1 MIPCRQFIRHNM
13 SLPRISMSDIR
24 GISTMKAVEQLTSL
38 LQDKNSRRAAP
49 MRSSTDTEVFRLS
62 RVRSDLAI
70 EISKQYNQLPSIKP
84 RSSEDCERCK
94 ILNFLATNVQGQT
107 SPQHSNLR
115 DSSSKPNFEKFLELI
130 LQQHFHVSMPFVIS
144 LRQDL
149 LEVMRSS
156 SMDDIRQAKF
166 KELNQYLQSQLTS
179 HFSPKL
185 LGKRISRNC

>member
-13 SLPRISMSDIR
+13 SLPWISMSGIR
-24 GISTMKAVEQLTSL
+24 GISTLKAVEQLTSL

-49 MRSSTDTEVFRLS
+49 MRSSTDTEILRLS

-70 EISKQYNQLPSIKP
+70 EISKQYNHLPSIKP

-94 ILNFLATNVQGQT
+94 ILDFLATNVQGQT
-107 SPQHSNLR
+107 SPQHSTLR
-115 DSSSKPNFEKFLELI
+115 DSSPKPNFEKFLELI
-130 LQQHFHVSMPFVIS
+130 LQQHFHVSIPFVIS

-149 LEVMRSS
+149 LEVMRTS

-166 KELNQYLQSQLTS
+166 KEFNQYLQSQLTP

>member
-13 SLPRISMSDIR
+13 SLPRISMSGIR
-24 GISTMKAVEQLTSL
+24 GISTLKAVEQLTSI

-49 MRSSTDTEVFRLS
+49 MRSSTDTEILRLS

-70 EISKQYNQLPSIKP
+70 EISKQYNKLPSIKP
-84 RSSEDCERCK
+84 RCSDDCERHK

-107 SPQHSNLR
+107 PPQHSNLR
-115 DSSSKPNFEKFLELI
+115 DNSKPNFEKFLELI
-130 LQQHFHVSMPFVIS
+130 LQQHFHVSMPFIIS

-149 LEVMRSS
+149 LEVMRTS